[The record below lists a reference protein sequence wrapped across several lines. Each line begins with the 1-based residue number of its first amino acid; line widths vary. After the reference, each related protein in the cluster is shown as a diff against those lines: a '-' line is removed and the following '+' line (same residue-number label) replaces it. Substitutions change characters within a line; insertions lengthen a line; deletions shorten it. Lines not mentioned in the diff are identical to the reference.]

1 MEDPE
6 EEALKKE
13 EEAKKWVR
21 RVLEN
26 GFYTKAKLLACGG
39 MGAAFRVTVKDHSE
53 RALKIALPSEDGLRY
68 IEMELLDGDLHAEI
82 RKNHLGKLPPEV
94 CGKYLKHINS
104 GLMHLHGKGLIH
116 RDIKPANIFVAGKTC
131 KIGDFGLTIE
141 EETASRPDFDQLAG
155 TPQYEMVTGE
165 LLYYDPPDEY
175 TEVPAVNWPAFKE
188 ALQTAFY
195 ELMSTPTR
203 RIALE
208 TVGELS
214 ELCGDWA
221 EPKTGASIERA
232 VRKGNKDPKLITAKN
247 RERAKRRK
255 RAKEKKRA
263 SKAAAKASSSNVE
276 VVVVQDD
283 DLQDDDEED
292 DDNDDGN
299 DEKPE
304 EVIEDED
311 PLELCLVS
319 RFWVLL
325 DRPSSVTVSLTNKSP
340 RNICKELSR
349 FCSRH
354 RVDDGM

>member
-1 MEDPE
+1 M
-6 EEALKKE
+6 
-13 EEAKKWVR
+13 
-21 RVLEN
+21 
-26 GFYTKAKLLACGG
+26 
-39 MGAAFRVTVKDHSE
+39 M
-53 RALKIALPSEDGLRY
+53 
-68 IEMELLDGDLHAEI
+68 
-82 RKNHLGKLPPEV
+82 
-94 CGKYLKHINS
+94 
-104 GLMHLHGKGLIH
+104 
-116 RDIKPANIFVAGKTC
+116 
-131 KIGDFGLTIE
+131 
-141 EETASRPDFDQLAG
+141 
-155 TPQYEMVTGE
+155 TGE

-208 TVGELS
+208 TVGAWLSILVVFSFLFCLALKINSSIWFKPSLITGELS

-255 RAKEKKRA
+255 RAKEKARA
-263 SKAAAKASSSNVE
+263 SKAAAKASSSKGHVE

-283 DLQDDDEED
+283 NLQDDDEED

-319 RFWVLL
+319 RFLVLL

-354 RVDDGM
+354 RVDDGT

>member
-1 MEDPE
+1 MFGF
-6 EEALKKE
+6 KK
-13 EEAKKWVR
+13 
-21 RVLEN
+21 LIHQF
-26 GFYTKAKLLACGG
+26 G
-39 MGAAFRVTVKDHSE
+39 S
-53 RALKIALPSEDGLRY
+53 
-68 IEMELLDGDLHAEI
+68 
-82 RKNHLGKLPPEV
+82 NHL
-94 CGKYLKHINS
+94 
-104 GLMHLHGKGLIH
+104 
-116 RDIKPANIFVAGKTC
+116 
-131 KIGDFGLTIE
+131 
-141 EETASRPDFDQLAG
+141 
-155 TPQYEMVTGE
+155 
-165 LLYYDPPDEY
+165 
-175 TEVPAVNWPAFKE
+175 W
-188 ALQTAFY
+188 LQ
-195 ELMSTPTR
+195 EK
-203 RIALE
+203 
-208 TVGELS
+208 LS

-319 RFWVLL
+319 RLLVLL
-325 DRPSSVTVSLTNKSP
+325 DRPSSVTVSLTNKITEEHLQGAEQVLLAAP
-340 RNICKELSR
+340 RWRWDVAWIKINL
-349 FCSRH
+349 
-354 RVDDGM
+354 